1 MHECIDTK
9 KIHLEINKN
18 CVKREKFLTQI
29 FFYHLFAAFFTLILE
44 RQRHKLCEK

>member
-1 MHECIDTK
+1 MHECTDTK

-29 FFYHLFAAFFTLILE
+29 FFLPPFRRLFHTNFRASAAQTL
-44 RQRHKLCEK
+44 